1 MDVSLKS
8 YVRDQVRRN
17 AERLSRPLRI
27 ARGYGEY
34 QERTRLAEAVSPSA
48 CYDIDTLQAQGYLR
62 IEPPAALVS
71 EVVQTS
77 RKKLADVGSL
87 PQSRNKAFFSQLLD
101 SSDLGLGGPFMRFAL
116 DEKLLSTTARYLGVA
131 PFLESVELLYSKPVA
146 GAPAQSQQWH
156 RDRTDR
162 RIIKVFLYAVDVTP
176 RQGPLSLLSR
186 SDSARVP
193 EVLFHY
199 VPDQQMARYVEP
211 ERAIALTGPA
221 GTTIMTD
228 TQACYHLGSRCQEP
242 RLAYVAYY
250 SSGFGYRPREGS
262 WDVPTA
268 GRATLSR
275 LQRLALGSS

>member
-34 QERTRLAEAVSPSA
+34 QERGRLAERVPPSA
-48 CYDIDTLQAQGYLR
+48 CYDVDTLQTQGYLG
-62 IEPPAALVS
+62 IEPAAALVS
-71 EVVQTS
+71 EVVQAS
-77 RKKLADVGSL
+77 RKKLAEVGSL

-101 SSDLGLGGPFMRFAL
+101 SSDLALGGPFMRFAL

-193 EVLFHY
+193 ELLFHY

-262 WDVPTA
+262 WDMLSA
-268 GRATLSR
+268 GRATLSP

>member
-1 MDVSLKS
+1 VNVSLKS

-17 AERLSRPLRI
+17 AERFSRPLRI

-34 QERTRLAEAVSPSA
+34 QERRRAANAVSPSSG
-48 CYDIDTLQAQGYLR
+48 YDLDTLRREGYLR
-62 IEPPAALVS
+62 IKPPPTIVS
-71 EVVQTS
+71 ELVETS
-77 RKKLADVGSL
+77 RRKLANVRSL

-101 SSDLGLGGPFMRFAL
+101 SSDLNLDGAFMRFAL
-116 DEKLLSTTARYLGVA
+116 DEKLLGTTARYLGGA
-131 PFLESVELLYSKPVA
+131 PFLESVELLYSKPIE
-146 GAPAQSQQWH
+146 GQPAQSQQWH

-162 RIIKVFLYAVDVTP
+162 RIIKVFVYAVDVTP

-193 EVLFHY
+193 EMLFHY
-199 VPDQQMARYVEP
+199 VPDAQMARYVEP
-211 ERAIALTGPA
+211 GRTIALTGPA

-250 SSGFGYRPREGS
+250 SSGFGYRPRERS
-262 WDVPTA
+262 WQVPQGA
-268 GRATLSR
+268 RERLSP
-275 LQRLALGSS
+275 LQRLALGSL